1 MSFSGQHEPARGGE
15 VQFPGVARDLSDH
28 EGKVATA
35 DAFFQREK
43 QVGGAVG
50 ADMDQPVAQVARQT
64 GQIRPATCLSGCLVL
79 HPQERAFVAAF
90 GRNVA
95 RRADPRRA
103 FGQRDRKRR
112 TRGFARRGEDVARPA
127 EGRSRAPVIRPCFYG
142 HASPI
147 PQPAGGSEAGGRK
160 QPLRQA
166 LRHGGRS
173 VPAA

>member
-1 MSFSGQHEPARGGE
+1 MPFGRQHEPARGGE
-15 VQFPGVARDLSDH
+15 VQFLRIARDLSDH
-28 EGKVATA
+28 EGKVAAA
-35 DAFFQREK
+35 DPFLQREE
-43 QVGGAVG
+43 QVGGTVG
-50 ADMDQPVAQVARQT
+50 ADMDQPVPQVARQA
-64 GQIRPATCLSGCLVL
+64 GQIGPAPCLARGLVL
-79 HPQERAFVAAF
+79 HPEERAFVAAF

-112 TRGFARRGEDVARPA
+112 ARGFARRGEDVTRPA
-127 EGRSRAPVIRPCFYG
+127 KGRSRAPVVRPRLCR
-142 HASPI
+142 HASTI